1 MPDVLRPDGVFV
13 PGDPVDRRGWPRE
26 AALALPNLIKL
37 LGRLLR
43 DPRVPRRSKA
53 LVGLTLGY
61 LLSPVDVL
69 PDFIPVL
76 GQSDD
81 LLLVAFALSHL
92 LRSAGEEVVLEH
104 WDGSRD
110 LLEIIHGALELGGE
124 MLPRSVRRLAGR
136 LSRS

>member
-13 PGDPVDRRGWPRE
+13 PGDTVERRGWLRE

-61 LLSPVDVL
+61 LLSPVDLL
-69 PDFIPVL
+69 PDAIPVL
-76 GQSDD
+76 GQTDD

-110 LLEIIHGALELGGE
+110 LLEVIHGSLELGADL
-124 MLPRSVRRLAGR
+124 LPRPVRRLVGR
-136 LSRS
+136 LTRS